1 MFFSF
6 FSFDKIFTFLDFS
19 FMIKYFCAFLVYKKI
34 MKKMCFINFFGLKN
48 KTFFCFFLQTL
59 DNSFAKIELFKKIN
73 GIHLFFMFWHI
84 FLQKKIMLIF
94 LSFCLASKKFNFCVW
109 VFLDCRKNE
118 ESYGFWVL
126 RSKKIKVMHF
136 DFLNLRNKISIISEE
151 K

>member
-6 FSFDKIFTFLDFS
+6 FSFDKIFTFLEFS
-19 FMIKYFCAFLVYKKI
+19 FMTKYFCAFLVYKKI

-84 FLQKKIMLIF
+84 FLQKIMLIF
-94 LSFCLASKKFNFCVW
+94 LSFCLAFKIFNLCVL
-109 VFLDCRKNE
+109 VFLDCRKKRRKL
-118 ESYGFWVL
+118 W
-126 RSKKIKVMHF
+126 
-136 DFLNLRNKISIISEE
+136 FLSP
-151 K
+151 